1 MPNPRPYLRTSAQQ
15 VDPLS
20 WFTGPYLPLTF
31 AGGILVF
38 GTIVTIVTWG
48 SSPSPWLQLAGLWL
62 CVVAGLVVHIRT
74 RPFRPPIG
82 WGTGV
87 VALAIAI
94 LGTAISAYDYSGAD
108 INLGLWWGP
117 AGPAFVIV
125 GLAPY
130 LSTRKVLG
138 LGFGTTVAVVVVS
151 AALIHGTS
159 AVGGFLSTGLV
170 FAYPPAMATAG
181 AAVFSYAIVST
192 MMRTL
197 ESPSR
202 IKVVGPAVREELIA
216 EIEQVT
222 LARLTARA
230 VPFLLGVADAGT
242 VTAEDRA
249 LAGQLARR
257 LRDDLVLQYNVS
269 WLDAAAQ
276 ESRLTVVDPER
287 LARRMTG
294 AQRTA
299 LLALLGAILEMPET
313 DTGSLMID
321 LRTAPDGS
329 TAAAISMDM
338 ALPEGRRIMHLA
350 PYYLSLKSAVDDFA
364 FDRHR
369 LTFRIEPAEQR

>member
-1 MPNPRPYLRTSAQQ
+1 MRVLRQYFRTSAQQ

-31 AGGILVF
+31 AGGIFVF
-38 GTIVTIVTWG
+38 GTTMTIITWG
-48 SSPSPWLQLAGLWL
+48 ASPSPWLQLAGLWL
-62 CVVAGLVVHIRT
+62 CVVAGLFVHIRT
-74 RPFRPPIG
+74 RPFRPPIS
-82 WGTGV
+82 WGTGI
-87 VALAIAI
+87 VALSLAT
-94 LGTAISAYDYSGAD
+94 LGTALSAIDYSMAD

-117 AGPAFVIV
+117 AGPAFIIV
-125 GLAPY
+125 GLGPY
-130 LSTRKVLG
+130 LSTRKILG
-138 LGFGTTVAVVVVS
+138 LGIGTTIAVVAVS
-151 AALIHGTS
+151 TGLIHGAS
-159 AVGGFLSTGLV
+159 AVGGVLSTELV
-170 FAYPPAMATAG
+170 FAYPPAMATAA

-192 MMRTL
+192 IMPML

-202 IKVVGPAVREELIA
+202 IKVVGPGVREEMIA

-230 VPFLLGVADAGT
+230 VPFLLSIADAGT

-257 LRDDLVLQYNVS
+257 LRDDLVLQSNES
-269 WLDAAAQ
+269 WLEATAH
-276 ESRLTVVDPER
+276 ESRLTVVDPDR

-299 LLALLGAILEMPET
+299 LLALLRAILNLPET

-350 PYYLSLKSAVDDFA
+350 PYYLTLKTAVDDLA

-369 LTFRIEPAEQR
+369 LTFRIHAADQR